1 MSVTESSSL
10 SHRVAVRPAVVEPS
24 PLHRHASAQPRARPD
39 APAQG
44 SPPVPPFAIRRMR
57 LEQRL
62 EDHPDRHVLLVRGP
76 AGAGKTVLVS
86 QWVRACTQPCA
97 WLAIDATH
105 NDGTVLMQQLV
116 WAVERLSPEGSVA
129 VGRWVAGRL
138 DGTVLRDVLNSV
150 TERLET
156 GITLVVDDVHLLQD
170 RRARHV
176 LELLVEHPPDQVR
189 LVLVSRSRPRLL
201 LERARLR
208 GDLVEITPAELR
220 FERAEI
226 DALAS
231 RWTGRQLDA
240 AELEQATLGW
250 AAGLRLAYLDGS
262 NHDTPSPARPDLD
275 GIASGYIG
283 ELIDGLPATTRSFL
297 EVTCWLPVLTEQLCA
312 AVAADVCGRP
322 SSARPDIEALPAV
335 PVISRP
341 GAFRHPPILIRVLQ
355 RESQRG
361 DLRAALTARRR
372 AAEACRATGDL
383 VTAIELFLQAACTD
397 EAAASCA
404 DLAAV
409 DDSALRRVD
418 ELLLRFP
425 EITPV
430 GPGWLAW
437 RIRAAVAAG
446 RVDEACRLLERADA
460 AAASAGGA
468 GQEDSPDL
476 LMARAVV
483 AERLGDV
490 ACLLASADRL
500 LTPAVPAGTRP
511 CAIVRAHG
519 WRVRASVWAG
529 EAEQATAALRE
540 LDQAAV
546 GAELVAAVDI
556 ALARAWVA
564 WLDGDISHVAETVAA
579 VERDGVDSGSGSA
592 ELALLAG
599 LAHRESNHLAKAVP
613 LLDEARSLAVVHS
626 HHVVAALAASE
637 LARCHRASGADMEA
651 LELVVSTRAAH
662 PDLPPA
668 IDLHLRGTEVKVRLD
683 QGDAAGARAAVR
695 AGPPGA
701 DTQLLAARVALQDA
715 PTGAREL
722 TETVDPSAPR
732 HVVEAL
738 LLRAQLPDAGP
749 EDKSAAVVEA
759 ISIGGPLGL
768 VRTFLDEG
776 PALNRR
782 LSELALD
789 HTDRTLGRLAAEA
802 CHELA
807 MAPTRRQSGPIEQ
820 LTARELAV
828 LRMLPLRMSNSEMA
842 AQLYISVN
850 TLKTH
855 VRAIYRKLDV
865 PHRSAAVHRAT
876 ALQLV

>member
-1 MSVTESSSL
+1 M
-10 SHRVAVRPAVVEPS
+10 PS
-24 PLHRHASAQPRARPD
+24 
-39 APAQG
+39 
-44 SPPVPPFAIRRMR
+44 FAIRRRR

-86 QWVRACTQPCA
+86 QWARALSQPCA

-105 NDGTVLMQQLV
+105 NDETVLLQQLV
-116 WAVERLSPEGSVA
+116 GAVERLSMDGSV
-129 VGRWVAGRL
+129 VAGRRPAAGRI
-138 DGTVLRDVLNSV
+138 DGTMLWDVLGSV
-150 TERLET
+150 TQHLGT
-156 GITLVVDDVHLLQD
+156 GITLVVDDVHLLHD

-189 LVLVSRSRPRLL
+189 LVLVARTKPRLS

-226 DALAS
+226 DTLAS
-231 RWTGRQLDA
+231 TWPGRPLDA
-240 AELEQATLGW
+240 AELEEATLGW

-262 NHDTPSPARPDLD
+262 NHDTPSPARPDLEH
-275 GIASGYIG
+275 IASEYIL
-283 ELIDGLPATTRSFL
+283 ELIEACSATTRSFL
-297 EVTCWLPVLTEQLCA
+297 EASCWLPVLTEQLCA
-312 AVAADVCGRP
+312 AVVGAERGRR
-322 SSARPDIEALPAV
+322 SSARPDIEALPVV
-335 PVISRP
+335 PVTSRP
-341 GAFRHPPILIRVLQ
+341 GAFRHPPILIRVVQ
-355 RESQRG
+355 REFRRG
-361 DLRAALTARRR
+361 DPTAARTGRRR
-372 AAEACRATGDL
+372 AAEACRDTGDL

-404 DLAAV
+404 ELAAV
-409 DDSALRRVD
+409 DESSLRGVD
-418 ELLLRFP
+418 ELFLRLP

-430 GPGWLAW
+430 SPGWSAW

-446 RVDEACRLLERADA
+446 RVDEACRLLDRADA
-460 AAASAGGA
+460 AAVAAAGSG
-468 GQEDSPDL
+468 EVDSPDL
-476 LMARAVV
+476 VMARAAV
-483 AERLGDV
+483 AEHVGDV
-490 ACLLASADRL
+490 TGLLASADRL
-500 LTPAVPAGTRP
+500 LTPVEQAGTSP

-519 WRVRASVWAG
+519 WRVRAVVWAG
-529 EAEQATAALRE
+529 EAEQARTALRE
-540 LDQAAV
+540 LGQAAA
-546 GAELVAAVDI
+546 GTEPEAAVDI

-564 WLDGDISHVAETVAA
+564 WLDGDVSGVAATVAA
-579 VERDGVDSGSGSA
+579 VEANGGGSGSGSA

-599 LAHRESNHLAKAVP
+599 LAHRERNHLAKAVP
-613 LLDEARSLAVVHS
+613 LLDEARSLAAASS

-683 QGDAAGARAAVR
+683 QGDLAGARAAVR
-695 AGPPGA
+695 DGPPGA
-701 DTQLLAARVALQDA
+701 DTQLLAGRVALQEA
-715 PTGAREL
+715 PTEAREL
-722 TETVDPSAPR
+722 AESVDPCVPR
-732 HVVEAL
+732 HAVEAL
-738 LLRAQLPDAGP
+738 LLRAQLPDADP
-749 EDKSAAVVEA
+749 ADESAAVLEA
-759 ISIGGPLGL
+759 ISVGGPLGL

-789 HTDRTLGRLAAEA
+789 HTDRTLGRLAALA
-802 CHELA
+802 CRELA
-807 MAPTRRQSGPIEQ
+807 LAPTRRQTGPIEQ

-828 LRMLPLRMSNSEMA
+828 LRMLPLRMSNREMA

>member
-1 MSVTESSSL
+1 M
-10 SHRVAVRPAVVEPS
+10 
-24 PLHRHASAQPRARPD
+24 PL
-39 APAQG
+39 
-44 SPPVPPFAIRRMR
+44 FAIRRMR
-57 LEQRL
+57 LEGRL

-86 QWVRACTQPCA
+86 QWVRTRTQPCA
-97 WLAIDATH
+97 WLAIDPTH
-105 NDGTVLMQQLV
+105 NDETVLKQQLV
-116 WAVERLSPEGSVA
+116 RAVERLSPEGSVV
-129 VGRWVAGRL
+129 VGRWAVAGDI
-138 DGTVLRDVLNSV
+138 DGTVVTDVLNSV
-150 TERLET
+150 TQRLGT
-156 GITLVVDDVHLLQD
+156 GITVVVDDVHLLHD
-170 RRARHV
+170 RSARHV

-189 LVLVSRSRPRLL
+189 LVLVSRSKPRLL

-226 DALAS
+226 DALAAT
-231 RWTGRQLDA
+231 WTGRQLDA
-240 AELEQATLGW
+240 ADLEQATLGW

-262 NHDTPSPARPDLD
+262 NNATPSSAGPDLD
-275 GIASGYIG
+275 GIATGYIG
-283 ELIDGLPATTRSFL
+283 ELIAALPATTRSFL
-297 EVTCWLPVLTEQLCA
+297 QVTCWLPVLTEQLCA
-312 AVAADVCGRP
+312 AVAADERGRP

-335 PVISRP
+335 PVTSRP
-341 GAFRHPPILIRVLQ
+341 GAFRHPPMLIRVLQ
-355 RESQRG
+355 RECRRG
-361 DLRAALTARRR
+361 DPRAALTARRR
-372 AAEACRATGDL
+372 AAEACRDTGDL

-418 ELLLRFP
+418 ELLLRLP

-430 GPGWLAW
+430 SPGWSAW

-446 RVDEACRLLERADA
+446 RVDEACRLLKIADA
-460 AAASAGGA
+460 AARSAGLA

-476 LMARAVV
+476 VMARAVV

-490 ACLLASADRL
+490 TDLLASADHL
-500 LTPAVPAGTRP
+500 LTPVVQAGTSP
-511 CAIVRAHG
+511 CATVRAHG
-519 WRVRASVWAG
+519 WRVRALVWAG
-529 EAEQATAALRE
+529 EAEQARSALRE
-540 LDQAAV
+540 LDQAAL
-546 GAELVAAVDI
+546 GTELEAAIDI
-556 ALARAWVA
+556 ALARAWIA
-564 WLDGDISHVAETVAA
+564 WQDGDISDVAESVAS
-579 VERDGVDSGSGSA
+579 VEGDGRNRGSGSA

-599 LAHRESNHLAKAVP
+599 LAHRECNHLAKAVQ
-613 LLDEARSLAVVHS
+613 LLDEAHYLAVVHS
-626 HHVVAALAASE
+626 HHVLAALAASE

-662 PDLPPA
+662 PELPPA
-668 IDLHLRGTEVKVRLD
+668 IDLHLRATEVKVRLD
-683 QGDAAGARAAVR
+683 QGDVAGARAAVR
-695 AGPPGA
+695 DGPPGA
-701 DTQLLAARVALQDA
+701 DTQLLAARVALQEA
-715 PTGAREL
+715 PTEAREL
-722 TETVDPSAPR
+722 AESVDPSAPR

-749 EDKSAAVVEA
+749 EDESAAVIEA
-759 ISIGGPLGL
+759 ISVGGPLGL

-789 HTDRTLGRLAAEA
+789 HTDRTLGRLAALA

-807 MAPTRRQSGPIEQ
+807 LASTRRETGPIEQ
-820 LTARELAV
+820 LTARELTV
-828 LRMLPLRMSNSEMA
+828 LRMLPLRMSNREMA

-850 TLKTH
+850 TIKTH